1 MSDRFNEP
9 NNATPLTPDER
20 EALRPTW
27 IATRADLNAA
37 EAENIASGAAWA
49 RRGRRDIL
57 TDKYI
62 RALHRRMFMDV
73 WRWAGEYRHTERNI
87 GIEPYRIAVE
97 VRLLLDD
104 AKFWIKNET
113 HGPIEIAI
121 RLHHR
126 LVFVHPF
133 PNGNGRHSR
142 LMADLLAARLGHS
155 SFSWGRSNLIEI
167 GEARERYISA
177 LRAADNNDIEPLID
191 FALS

>member
-9 NNATPLTPDER
+9 NNATPLTPGER

-37 EAENIASGAAWA
+37 EAENIASGVAWA

-87 GIEPYRIAVE
+87 GIELYRIAVE

-104 AKFWIKNET
+104 AKYWIKNET
-113 HGPIEIAI
+113 YGPVEIAV

-142 LMADLLAARLGHS
+142 LMADILAVRMGYT
-155 SFSWGRSNLIEI
+155 SFSWGRTNLIDA
-167 GEARERYISA
+167 GEARKRYIAA
-177 LRAADNNDIEPLID
+177 LRAADQNDIEPLID
-191 FALS
+191 FARS